1 MMFRNESIEF
11 QRFSN
16 PIVLDRAAF
25 VAKLSDV
32 PPKPVEMDRVLGF
45 NRGLR
50 EVETRV

>member
-1 MMFRNESIEF
+1 MMFRSESIEF

-32 PPKPVEMDRVLGF
+32 LPEPVEVDRVLAF

-50 EVETRV
+50 